1 LSIGLVVIDMP
12 FVVIQTYQILN
23 CDDHAN
29 FLRKHKRD
37 PALYRPDIL
46 HQVCLKGLIKFVSKN
61 IYA

>member
-1 LSIGLVVIDMP
+1 M
-12 FVVIQTYQILN
+12 QNYQLLN

-46 HQVCLKGLIKFVSKN
+46 HQVVYFICGVVDLSVPVVIEVMAFV
-61 IYA
+61 